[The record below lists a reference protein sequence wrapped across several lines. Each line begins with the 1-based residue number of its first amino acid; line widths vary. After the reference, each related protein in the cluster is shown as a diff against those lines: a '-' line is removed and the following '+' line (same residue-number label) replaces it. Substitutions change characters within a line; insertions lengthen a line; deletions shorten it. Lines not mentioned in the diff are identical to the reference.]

1 MPRSPRRATKL
12 SQVRRT
18 RVEEAREGLFDAPE
32 GGIDRGISPREMD
45 DLEHVEGFALLAILS
60 HR

>member
-12 SQVRRT
+12 SEVRRT
-18 RVEEAREGLFDAPE
+18 HREEPRQGLFDAIE
-32 GGIDRGISPREMD
+32 GVDPHDGDLDLREVD
-45 DLEHVEGFALLAILS
+45 GDLEGFALLSYLS